1 MGRIIKDLPAIKPVR
16 RFSLYKILVWILDTL
31 DKLKRTANIKTKK
44 KENN

>member
-16 RFSLYKILVWILDTL
+16 RFFLYKILVWVLDVL
-31 DKLKRTANIKTKK
+31 DKLKGAVNIKTKK